1 MTPQSPSEWPLH
13 YLRWAKIRQRGA
25 IDLATSGVKACAL
38 SDLAPSGDD
47 LAINGPNDEG
57 YAPLMEAIATR
68 YGLRTGQIVTATGTS
83 GANFLVFGALLK
95 PGDEVLIEQ
104 PGYGPLVAVPQYMGA
119 TIKRFQ
125 RSFERQF
132 GVDAGEIVHAITP
145 RTKLVVLTN
154 PHNPTGAVLPG
165 EVLREIGSAAARV
178 GASVLVDEVY
188 LDGVWRDRPGP
199 AASLGAPFISTNSL
213 TKIYGLAG
221 LRCGWVAAPLELA
234 GRIRE
239 MHDIVDGTGPVPT
252 EMLGVVA
259 IRKLDQLGER
269 SRRLLA
275 ANMEI
280 FQQWMHGQERLEWI
294 EPSGGTVGFPRFRD
308 LADSEPFIER
318 LLNQQG
324 ISLVPGKYFDLP
336 AHFRCGLGG
345 DTTALVR
352 GLDGL
357 GQALRGC

>member
-1 MTPQSPSEWPLH
+1 MMPQSPSEWPLH

-25 IDLATSGVKACAL
+25 IDLASSGVKACTLA
-38 SDLAPSGDD
+38 DLAPSGDA

-57 YAPLMEAIATR
+57 YAPLVEAIAAR

-83 GANFLVFGALLK
+83 GANFLVFGALLR

-104 PGYGPLVAVPQYMGA
+104 PGYGPLVAVPQYLGA
-119 TIKRFQ
+119 AIKRFQ
-125 RSFERQF
+125 RPFERQF
-132 GVDAGEIVHAITP
+132 GVDLQEVIDAITP

-165 EVLREIGSAAARV
+165 EALREIGSAAARV

-188 LDGVWRDRPGP
+188 LDGIWRDRPSP
-199 AASLGAPFISTNSL
+199 AASLGAPFISTSSL

-221 LRCGWVAAPLELA
+221 LRCGWVAAPLELI

-239 MHDIVDGTGPVPT
+239 MHDIVDGTGAVPA

-259 IRKLDQLGER
+259 FGKLDQLKER
-269 SRRLLA
+269 SRCLLG
-275 ANMEI
+275 ANLEI
-280 FQQWMHGQERLEWI
+280 FRQWMHGQERLEWI
-294 EPSGGTVGFPRFRD
+294 EPPGGTVGFPRFRG

-345 DTTALVR
+345 DPAALAR

-357 GQALRGC
+357 GQALRGW